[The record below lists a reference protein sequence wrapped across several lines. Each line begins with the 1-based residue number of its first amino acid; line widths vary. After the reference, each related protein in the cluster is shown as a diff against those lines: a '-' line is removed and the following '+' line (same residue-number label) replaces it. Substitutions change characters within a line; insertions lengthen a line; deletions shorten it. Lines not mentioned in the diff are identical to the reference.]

1 MNMRKLTGKAA
12 ILAAAICVAAAT
24 PAWAGAAR
32 YAQPVWSMGNYN
44 PVSPTNVTATTSS
57 TKLAFKGLTLAQL
70 KAKLDDGYDMFAF
83 MIGGHVANKHL
94 VPLFN
99 IKYYPSADSVQKIFG
114 DFCIIDNETKAV
126 CVEFTDGEDG
136 VYVKALKALYA
147 NKGTADTTDFMNVA
161 ADGTV
166 TYKNYKALMTLST
179 TWSATSYGAG
189 NLQLAK
195 FVPSDSPM
203 LVWPGV
209 TIDEIKDYAISCSMG
224 GRSLT
229 LGYVC
234 NEYNR
239 RAVTNET
246 TGVVTEMT
254 VELQAI
260 HGGYNKCVVVRL
272 TDGDGGVCA
281 QAVVARNAANE
292 PLGYL
297 FSNGDGTYNGAGAS
311 VTTGYGQADYGVY
324 GLTAT
329 KPVYVKE
336 VDTVFPSSSTL
347 VWEGATLEGIKN
359 CYFGCRFTGA
369 WIGTGSEGV
378 GCNRKLEYN
387 GDVLQSIRVEFQMFD
402 GTWCKCVVMRFTNG
416 TGGVYGQALKAC
428 VLQNG
433 KVGRKFVNDD
443 GTYNNAGTLAGSRT
457 ASGYAIY
464 KLFALPCVRL
474 EADEDWSPYGRT
486 LLGDTVVDLNGH
498 RLTSGE
504 LVFNE
509 ERTNMVVNTG
519 FDTTGEMRF
528 FTFAGGSISN
538 SCVNIGAQNTQLNLG
553 NIKVVIDGYGTY
565 YADKVQEYKGGTEV
579 VGGVLKPTRAGTNKV
594 APCLFGM
601 TSGAAVTVDEG
612 GVLDLNGF
620 SYFVAYPAFVLNG
633 GTIRNTGGVDFT
645 TYNALLKGVTLTAN
659 SKFEVARNWGLINAS
674 YAEISMNLGGHT
686 LDIAFSGGKT
696 MYFTNIRASGA
707 GRINATGTGILEVRQ
722 DTAKIGFIAPEVDL
736 RCECDLKCY
745 GPVSVHDYE
754 AAGTRTISDIGSSVM
769 KVYGTFTPETRYFHG
784 CTMQDGSTMDFS
796 KWPES
801 AGWPVTSAYAGSG
814 DKLIRFAAAEEGET
828 TTVTVKLGDRRPSG
842 ITPIV
847 AWNDSNR
854 PDFSKVEFVNG
865 DEDKKYSFV
874 KKDDGLYVSRG
885 FTIFVR

>member
-1 MNMRKLTGKAA
+1 MKTKTIRAA
-12 ILAAAICVAAAT
+12 VAAVCVAAAM

-83 MIGGHVANKHL
+83 MFGGHVGDNHF
-94 VPLFN
+94 VPLYN
-99 IKYYPSADSVQKIFG
+99 IKYYPSADSPQKIFG
-114 DFCIIDNETKAV
+114 DFCIIKNETKAV

-136 VYVKALKALYA
+136 VYVTALKALYA
-147 NKGTADTTDFMNVA
+147 NRGTAVATDFMNVA

-166 TYKNYKALMTLST
+166 TYKNYKSFMNLATS
-179 TWSATSYGAG
+179 WSATSYGAG
-189 NLQLAK
+189 NLHLAK
-195 FVPSDSPM
+195 FVPSGSPM

-209 TIDEIKDYAISCSMG
+209 TIDEIKDYAISGSMG
-224 GRSLT
+224 GSSLPH
-229 LGYVC
+229 GYVC

-260 HGGYNKCVVVRL
+260 QGAYNKCVVVRL
-272 TDGDGGVCA
+272 TDGADGVCA
-281 QAVVARNAANE
+281 QAVAARNAANE

-297 FSNGDGTYNGAGAS
+297 FSNGDGTYNGASAAI
-311 VTTGYGQADYGVY
+311 TAGYGQADYGVY

-553 NIKVVIDGYGTY
+553 NIKVVRDGYGTY
-565 YADKVQEYKGGTEV
+565 YAAKPQEYKGGTVV
-579 VGGVLKPTRAGTNKV
+579 VGGALKPLKV
-594 APCLFGM
+594 PTSSDTVFGS
-601 TSGAAVTVDEG
+601 TTAAVTVDAG
-612 GVLDLNGF
+612 GILDWNAIWNF
-620 SYFVAYPAFVLNG
+620 QAYPAFVLNG
-633 GTIRNTGGVDFT
+633 GTVRNSGNVDFT
-645 TYNALLKGVTLTAN
+645 TGSALLKGVTLTAN
-659 SKFEVARNWGLINAS
+659 SEFAVSRNWGLINGSFNELA
-674 YAEISMNLGGHT
+674 MKLGGHT

-696 MYFTNIRASGA
+696 LYFTNIRASGA
-707 GRINATGTGILEVRQ
+707 GRINATGSGILEVRQ
-722 DTAKIGFIAPEVDL
+722 DSKKIGFIAPEVDL

-754 AAGTRTISDIGSSVM
+754 AAGTRNISDIGSSVM
-769 KVYGTFTPETRYFHG
+769 KVFGTFTPETRYFHG

-814 DKLIRFAAAEEGET
+814 DNLIRFAAAGEGET

-842 ITPIV
+842 ISPIV

-854 PDFSKVEFVNG
+854 PDFSKVNFVSG

-874 KKDDGLYVSRG
+874 KKDDGLYIARG